1 MECRPDGTCL
11 LFRDATLKMQ
21 SSAGSAGVGI
31 HESERRMV
39 RANQLK
45 RKLKAGEQVIGC
57 FMPPPSPLLVELC
70 GAAGFDFVLIDN
82 EHGPI
87 SAESAYPMILA
98 AESWNLTA
106 IARVGL
112 HDKQEVLKFLDLGIQ
127 GIMAPQINTPEQA
140 EYSVAAT
147 KFVPRGTRG
156 LAGGRAF
163 GFGMTMSAPDAAQKL
178 NEEMLTLLQFEHIDA
193 LERLKSIVKTPDL
206 DVLFVGPNDLAQSM
220 GHPGEPGH
228 PDVANVA
235 DEAVRIARDA
245 GVRTGTTAFTPA
257 SAHQAFER
265 GFDMVVAN
273 APGLFL
279 ESARN
284 MVMETF
290 PGRKS

>member
-1 MECRPDGTCL
+1 
-11 LFRDATLKMQ
+11 
-21 SSAGSAGVGI
+21 
-31 HESERRMV
+31 MV
-39 RANQLK
+39 RENLLK
-45 RKLKAGEQVIGC
+45 RKLKAGDKVIGC

-87 SAESAYPMILA
+87 SAETAYPMILA

-127 GIMAPQINTPEQA
+127 GIMAPQINTAEQA

-156 LAGGRAF
+156 LAGGPAF
-163 GFGMTMSAPDAAQKL
+163 GFAVSMVAPEAARKL
-178 NEEMLTLLQFEHIDA
+178 NEEMLTVLQFEHIEA
-193 LERLKSIVKTPDL
+193 LDHLEAIVRTPDL
-206 DVLFVGPNDLAQSM
+206 DILFVGPNDLAQSM
-220 GHPGEPGH
+220 GRPGEPGH
-228 PDVANVA
+228 PDVTAVA
-235 DEAVRIARDA
+235 DRAVEIARQA
-245 GVRTGTTAFTPA
+245 GVRTGTTAFTP
-257 SAHQAFER
+257 SAAHGALDR

-284 MVMETF
+284 MVRGTF
-290 PGRKS
+290 PDRHA